1 MTAEHWVTASEARRR
16 AAEIAGLP
24 CDRCFFGTPAVPA
37 EPTRREAVK
46 VVAKVATKD
55 AKHVGAAIR
64 DGLLFEAAS
73 HACAALLGVGLWPLV
88 EHAGHIVLGWVAS

>member
-1 MTAEHWVTASEARRR
+1 MTDSIFDTGPADTLDLPTETGRRPVAR
-16 AAEIAGLP
+16 
-24 CDRCFFGTPAVPA
+24 
-37 EPTRREAVK
+37 

-73 HACAALLGVGLWPLV
+73 HTCAALLGIGLWPLV
-88 EHAGHIVLGWVAS
+88 ERAGHIVLGWVAS